1 MDAVIFP
8 DIVAETVTYL
18 QAALDARPEAYADS
32 VTVTNRYQGETPAR
46 QVVVSRDGGARNWL
60 LEQPRIRLNVWAAD
74 DADATD
80 LASMCLAL
88 LMAWPDG
95 QPVVAARQLSGPSEV
110 EEANGRSRRLVLAEL
125 TVRGTQLVPA

>member
-8 DIVAETVTYL
+8 DIVAETITYL
-18 QAALDARPEAYADS
+18 SSALAARDEAYTAS
-32 VTVTNRYQGETPAR
+32 VTVTNVYQGENPAR
-46 QVVVSRDGGARNWL
+46 QVIVARDGGPQLGL
-60 LEQPRIRLNVWAAD
+60 LDHPRMRFNVWAAN

-80 LASMCLAL
+80 LASMVRAL

-95 QPVVAARQLSGPSEV
+95 DPVTHVRNLSGPSEV
-110 EEANGRSRRLVLAEL
+110 NEPNGRSRYVFGGDL